1 MNSFPT
7 ADSTASFENNP
18 PSMPSKMPSKMPSAI
33 PSAIAPSSYPT
44 LPFFELAADIMCILD
59 AQGRCC
65 QVNPAFTQT
74 LGYTSTDMSG
84 QALAAI
90 AHPED
95 REHHLAA
102 ISTLLTATS
111 ATNTSSSNSSFT
123 YRYQHQSGGYRWLDW
138 RISAVKA
145 PEPRAP
151 ESGPERLYCIARD
164 VTDQLADS
172 SQRKADIEAKYS
184 NLQQIERQNR
194 SDAQQAK
201 AEARMYADAVQNMQV
216 GLYIWQ
222 LEAPQPKGPHT
233 EPTLKLVGANPA
245 AKEFTGVDAAAFI
258 GETIEVVFPALK
270 GTDIPAA
277 YIEVVKSQ
285 EQRNLGEVSYGDDRV
300 KPSTFE
306 VKAFPLN
313 DQCVGVAFENIT
325 RRKQHETAH
334 RENEEQLRII
344 FDQASV
350 GMARLSL
357 DGRWIQVNQ
366 QLCELL
372 GYSRSALIGAS
383 FSAVTHPDDIEISQL
398 ARQRLLGDSLEDLQ
412 ETFEKRYT
420 TSEGSTLWVT
430 VTISAVRDSANQ
442 PRYFIATIQD
452 ITAQKQATQTL
463 QRQKDDLITVNM
475 MLTETMSRLEERNQ
489 ELDQFAY
496 VTSHDL
502 KAPLRAIANLATW
515 IEEDLE
521 GELPEENK
529 AQFELLKSR
538 VKRME
543 GLINGL
549 LEYSRVDRTHQSH
562 ERVDVADLIDEV
574 VDSISP
580 PAGFKIELDPNLP
593 VLESK
598 KVPLRQVFSNLITN
612 AVKHHDQPDGTI
624 RISARPVDSFYEFT
638 VADDGPGIEPAY
650 HDKIFVIFQTLQS
663 RDDFESTGIGLSLVQ
678 KIVRSEGG
686 TISLNSTLGAG
697 AAFRFTWPKA
707 PHQGIQFT

>member
-1 MNSFPT
+1 M
-7 ADSTASFENNP
+7 
-18 PSMPSKMPSKMPSAI
+18 
-33 PSAIAPSSYPT
+33 PSAIAPSSYPA

-59 AQGRCC
+59 AQGRCYR
-65 QVNPAFTQT
+65 VNPAFTQK
-74 LGYTSTDMSG
+74 LGYTNADMFG
-84 QALAAI
+84 QPLDAI
-90 AHPED
+90 AHLED
-95 REHHLAA
+95 RDHHIAA
-102 ISTLLTATS
+102 ISALLTATAADNDS
-111 ATNTSSSNSSFT
+111 PASNSFV
-123 YRYQHQSGGYRWLDW
+123 YRYRHQLGGYRWLAW
-138 RISAVKA
+138 SLSAVREFELETKPA
-145 PEPRAP
+145 QKPGQEL
-151 ESGPERLYCIARD
+151 EQKRLCCTARD
-164 VTDQLADS
+164 VTDQIINN

-184 NLQQIERQNR
+184 ALQQSERQNH
-194 SDAQQAK
+194 SEAQRAR
-201 AEARMYADAVQNMQV
+201 AEARMYADAVHNMQV

-222 LEAPQPKGPHT
+222 LEASEPDGPQA
-233 EPTLKLVGANPA
+233 EPTLRLVGANPA

-258 GETIEVVFPALK
+258 GKTIEEVFPALK
-270 GTDIPAA
+270 GTDIPST
-277 YIEVVKSQ
+277 YIEVIKSQ
-285 EQRNLGEVSYGDDRV
+285 EKRNLGELSYGDDRV
-300 KPSTFE
+300 KPGVFE
-306 VKAFPLN
+306 IKAFPLD
-313 DQCVGVAFENIT
+313 DQCIGIAFENIT

-334 RENEEQLRII
+334 RENEEQLRIL

-357 DGRWIQVNQ
+357 IGQWIQVNQ

-372 GYSRSALIGAS
+372 GYNRSALIGQH
-383 FSAVTHPDDIEISQL
+383 FSTITHPDDIKIGEE
-398 ARQRLLGDSLEDLQ
+398 ARQRLLGTSPTQNSPDQNSPDQNSPEALS
-412 ETFEKRYT
+412 ETFEKRYI
-420 TSEGSTLWVT
+420 TSEGNTLWAS
-430 VTISAVRDSANQ
+430 VTISVVNDSANQ
-442 PRYFIATIQD
+442 PQYFIATIQD
-452 ITAQKQATQTL
+452 ITVQRQTTRTL

-475 MLTETMSRLEERNQ
+475 MLTETMSRLEQRNQ

-529 AQFELLKSR
+529 TQFELLKSR

-562 ERVDVADLIDEV
+562 ERVDVADLIDEI

-580 PAGFKIELDPNLP
+580 PADFKIELAPTLP

-612 AVKHHDQPDGTI
+612 AIKHHDRSDGTI

-638 VADDGPGIEPAY
+638 VADDGPGIEPTY

-686 TISLNSTLGAG
+686 TISLDSALGEG
-697 AAFRFTWPKA
+697 ATFRFTWPKA